1 MGCGTSST
9 ATATAR
15 TISKS
20 IQGQPTAE
28 ENAKAESNTGMFL
41 HFIAFFLM
49 MMEQLVGTLV
59 HSQNLKTT
67 HPLHTRY
74 IFYQYDTSCS

>member
-1 MGCGTSST
+1 MGCGASST
-9 ATATAR
+9 ATATAS

-49 MMEQLVGTLV
+49 MEQLVGTLV

>member
-1 MGCGTSST
+1 MGCGASST
-9 ATATAR
+9 ATATAS

-20 IQGQPTAE
+20 SQGQPTAE

-49 MMEQLVGTLV
+49 MEQLVGTLV
-59 HSQNLKTT
+59 HSQNLKMT